1 MQGFAFFASVQPG
14 DVAKV
19 SACLALRYPN
29 RKDFL
34 GAVFFHNGAVE
45 ALPGKFAFGYGAAS
59 RPAGWDPFVTENE
72 LPYAF
77 ASIGISDDATEIRVV
92 RDALGIQSA
101 YYAFVD

>member
-1 MQGFAFFASVQPG
+1 MQGFAFFASVRPD

-19 SACLALRYPN
+19 SACLGHRHSN
-29 RKDFL
+29 RKDYPD
-34 GAVFFHNGAVE
+34 AVFFHDGAVE
-45 ALPGKFAFGYGAAS
+45 AMPGKFAFGYGAAN

-92 RDALGIQSA
+92 RDAL
-101 YYAFVD
+101 